1 MKHIRN
7 FAKIVSTIIAVVM
20 LFGTVAAFA
29 AEREVVAS
37 GKYQKANWTFYSDGE
52 LVINGSGNSGNSWKG
67 TVPYADLLKVTIEE
81 GITGISGAAFS
92 SYENLK
98 DIIIPSSVKTVHSNA
113 FLNCSGLE
121 NVYYNGDIADWLSVD
136 WGSVSNYQDSNPL
149 TYADNLY
156 INGTLVEHLVIPEG
170 TTSVSEAAFLG
181 YSKLLSVTFPESLTA
196 IESGAFCGCSSLEE
210 VNFSEN
216 ITSIDENAFFDCTK
230 LNNISLPESV
240 EFIGAGAF
248 ENTAY
253 YNDPA
258 NKESG
263 FLYIG
268 NNLIKADNAK
278 ISADC
283 RVFSK
288 TKLIASNAF
297 HNCSSIETITLPD
310 GVEYIN
316 DGAFYGCEN
325 MQLSRLPESLKK
337 IGKSAFAYCSEI
349 TDIKLSDSVESIG
362 DYAFRDCKLEKV
374 ILNDGLRSIGGYAF
388 ASNPDLT
395 EINIPQTVD
404 FLDESVFKSSSIT
417 DVYYGDTK
425 AEWKRLASQINTD
438 SITVHYTL
446 RNDDDSVIIQHTDDN
461 FIWEAGNVHLAVSE
475 VTPASPKY
483 DRNGYYNKNMI
494 SPVKVL
500 DIKIVDGD
508 GNTIQPLSDEK
519 ITVKIKA
526 PDEFVNMI
534 STLLSIEGELD
545 FDTVE
550 FSNGV
555 FSYEKDGK
563 IINVDLTESELNKFK
578 IVHWFS
584 DGTEPGDY
592 EVFTSDRMEILN
604 GYIILET
611 NHFSE
616 YAVCTEYEE
625 TPEAPEDT
633 PETPEDTTAT
643 ITGIEMI
650 TEPDK
655 TQYTYKYDSLDL
667 SGIAVKVMYSDGTS
681 KIITDNDEIFANGF
695 DISSVGTKT
704 ITVEY
709 GGFTDD
715 FEITVSYA
723 WWQWI
728 IRILFLGFIWY

>member
-1 MKHIRN
+1 MNRIIK
-7 FAKIVSTIIAVVM
+7 FGKIFSAIIAMVM
-20 LFGTVAAFA
+20 LFGTATAFA

-52 LVINGSGNSGNSWKG
+52 LVISGQGKTGNDWREVISSDD
-67 TVPYADLLKVTIEE
+67 VRKVTIKE
-81 GITGISGAAFS
+81 GITFISGNAFNG
-92 SYENLK
+92 YEK
-98 DIIIPSSVKTVHSNA
+98 MTDITLPSSLETVYDTVFNRCYA
-113 FLNCSGLE
+113 LE
-121 NVYYNGDIADWLSVD
+121 NVYYNGDLADWCSL
-136 WGSVSNYQDSNPL
+136 GFGYNNQNPL
-149 TYADNLY
+149 EYADNLY
-156 INGTLVEHLVIPEG
+156 INNTLITDLVIPEG
-170 TTSVSEAAFLG
+170 VTVISHDAFRG
-181 YSKLLSVTFPESLTA
+181 YEKISSVTFPETLISIGSSAFRDCTSLA
-196 IESGAFCGCSSLEE
+196 EI
-210 VNFSEN
+210 NFSE
-216 ITSIDENAFFDCTK
+216 SIERIENGAFYGCTN
-230 LNNISLPESV
+230 LNEISLGENIKY
-240 EFIGAGAF
+240 IGDAAF
-248 ENTAY
+248 GNTAY

-258 NKESG
+258 NWDSG

-268 NNLIKADNAK
+268 NNLIEADNTK
-278 ISADC
+278 MPADC

-288 TKLIASNAF
+288 TELIASKAF
-297 HNCSSIETITLPD
+297 YNCSLIEAITLPD

-316 DGAFYGCEN
+316 DGAFYNCKN
-325 MQLSRLPESLKK
+325 MQISSLPESLKE
-337 IGKSAFAYCSEI
+337 IGKSAFAYCGLISNI
-349 TDIKLSDSVESIG
+349 RMPDSVESIA
-362 DYAFRDCKLEKV
+362 DYAFRDCKLENV
-374 ILNDGLRSIGGYAF
+374 ILNDGLRSIGSYAF

-425 AEWKRLASQINTD
+425 AEWKRLASNVNYNG
-438 SITVHYTL
+438 ITVHYTL
-446 RNDDDSVIIQHTDDN
+446 RNDDNSVIIQHTDDN
-461 FIWEAGNVHLAVSE
+461 FIWEAGNIHLAVAE

-508 GNTIQPLSDEK
+508 GNTIQPLSDEN

-526 PDEFVNMI
+526 PDEFINMI
-534 STLLSIEGELD
+534 STLLGIEGELD

-555 FSYEKDGK
+555 FSYEKDDK
-563 IINVDLTESELNKFK
+563 IINANLTEPELNKFK

-592 EVFTSDRMEILN
+592 EVFTYDRMEILN

-625 TPEAPEDT
+625 TPEIPE
-633 PETPEDTTAT
+633 EPEDTTAT
-643 ITGIEMI
+643 VTGIKII
-650 TEPDK
+650 TAPDK
-655 TQYTYKYDSLDL
+655 TKYTYKYDSLDL
-667 SGIAVKVMYSDGTS
+667 SGIVIKVMYSDGTS
-681 KIITDNDEIFANGF
+681 KIISDTNKIRANGF
-695 DISSVGTKT
+695 DITSVGTKT

-709 GGFTDD
+709 GEFTDK